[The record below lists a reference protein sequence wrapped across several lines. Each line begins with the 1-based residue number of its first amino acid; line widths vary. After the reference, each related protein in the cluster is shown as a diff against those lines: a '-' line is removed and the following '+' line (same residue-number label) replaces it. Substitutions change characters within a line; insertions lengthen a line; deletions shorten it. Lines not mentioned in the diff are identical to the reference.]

1 MALRSDSKKGFTL
14 IEIVA
19 AMAIMSVALV
29 PMMRLVPGMI
39 QSKVAV
45 EQKTTALFLA
55 EQKTEEIKQLLLND
69 FSTSVAAVETSFNAP
84 HQDYRFTIAETSE
97 IAGFLKNITVTTWHS
112 NRSRGR
118 VILNTQVADR

>member
-1 MALRSDSKKGFTL
+1 MALKGDSKKGFTL
-14 IEIVA
+14 VEIVA